1 MGWPAD
7 GTRTTSQATASQGRQ
22 TEVSAS
28 PYDRVL
34 VVTEGLRTEPNY
46 FGELRMHYRLM
57 SAQVVIR
64 PCVSGTSPLQVVD
77 YALKLLVEGDPH
89 RRIQPGAFEQV
100 YAVFDR
106 DDHEGFDAAVA
117 RAESLNRTRR
127 NDERREVV
135 FRAIVS
141 NPCFELWPL
150 LHFADYRALPVR
162 TEVWRRLKKHLPEY
176 DKGATDLFARTR
188 HRLQDAMDRAARLEE
203 QREIADTPT
212 PYTEIGKLVAVFTH
226 LKDR

>member
-1 MGWPAD
+1 MARGQHTKPRHLKDA
-7 GTRTTSQATASQGRQ
+7 RRKYPLRP
-22 TEVSAS
+22 

-46 FGELRMHYRLM
+46 VGELRSHYKLV
-57 SAQVVIR
+57 STQIVIR
-64 PCVSGTSPLQVVD
+64 PCDSGTSPLQVVE

-89 RRIQPGAFEQV
+89 RRIQAGAFEQV

-106 DDHEGFDAAVA
+106 DDHESFAAAVA
-117 RAESLNRTRR
+117 RAGRLNGTLK

-150 LHFADYRALPVR
+150 LHFADYRAYPLR
-162 TEVWRRLKKHLPEY
+162 REVWHRLKKQLPEY
-176 DKGATDLFARTR
+176 DNGATDLFARTR

-212 PYTEIGKLVAVFTH
+212 PYTEIGKLVEVFTH